1 MPTLTQARPQIR
13 PQRSKSIPDYTVEPA
28 DIEDVSAEYPQ
39 EYIEELER
47 EFELARLQIATGE
60 LKPMSVAEYAAK
72 KGIKLNG

>member
-1 MPTLTQARPQIR
+1 MPTLTQARPKIR

-47 EFELARLQIATGE
+47 EFELAKLQLARGE
-60 LKPMSVAEYAAK
+60 LKPMTNAEIAAEV
-72 KGIKLNG
+72 GLEI